1 MTDQSSGDPTAGSA
15 AVPAGQDLTG
25 RVGLV
30 TGGASGIGAA
40 TVRLL
45 VARGARVLVADRDV
59 DAGEAL
65 AAELGGP
72 EVARFLATDVTD
84 ADQVAAM
91 VAAAVDGF
99 GGLDL
104 AVNNAG
110 TSGTYTALT
119 DHTLDDWERTVS
131 INLTGVFLCLRAEV
145 PALLAR
151 GGGAIVNTASGAG
164 LMGFAHLP
172 AYVASKHG
180 VVGLTKSVALE
191 YARKGIRV
199 NVVCPGS
206 VRTPMLAGFVGG
218 DEDALEGMGK
228 MSPIGRLGT
237 PAEIAEAIVWL
248 CTDASSFVTGAAV
261 TVDGGVMA
269 T

>member
-1 MTDQSSGDPTAGSA
+1 MSDEAA
-15 AVPAGQDLTG
+15 AVTTPAGHDLTG

-45 VARGARVLVADRDV
+45 VARGARVVIADRDV
-59 DAGEAL
+59 AAGEGL

-72 EVARFLATDVTD
+72 EVARFVATDVTD
-84 ADQVAAM
+84 PDQVAAM
-91 VAAAVDGF
+91 VDAAVEGF

-119 DHTLDDWERTVS
+119 DHTLADWERTVS

-206 VRTPMLAGFVGG
+206 VRTPMPAGFVGG